1 MASTA
6 FLGRLG
12 RSAAETFLTGLGIPA
27 EQAERHAA
35 RIARLPPHV
44 FYAVPGGGRGSLFP
58 FRVRLPPAWLEKWGA
73 LGAAR

>member
-12 RSAAETFLTGLGIPA
+12 RGGAETFLAGLGIPSDQA
-27 EQAERHAA
+27 EQHAE
-35 RIARLPPHV
+35 RIARLPQHV

-58 FRVRLPPAWLEKWGA
+58 FRFRLPPAWLEKWKG